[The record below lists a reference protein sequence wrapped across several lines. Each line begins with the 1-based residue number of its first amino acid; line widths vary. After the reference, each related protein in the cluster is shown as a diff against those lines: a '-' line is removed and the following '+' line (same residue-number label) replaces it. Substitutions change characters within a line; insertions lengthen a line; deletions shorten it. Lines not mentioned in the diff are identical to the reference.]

1 MIDELIDTHVHIV
14 PPSLLAGL
22 SSSSPTGRG
31 RAVRAARRAGP
42 GTVEAILHASP
53 ATLFGSAR

>member
-1 MIDELIDTHVHIV
+1 VLDELIDLHVHIV
-14 PPSLLAGL
+14 PPSQLVGL
-22 SSSSPTGRG
+22 SSSSPAGGG

-42 GTVEAILHASP
+42 GTVEAILRANP

>member
-1 MIDELIDTHVHIV
+1 MLDELIDTHVHIV
-14 PPSLLAGL
+14 PPSPLAGL
-22 SSSSPTGRG
+22 SSSSPAGGG

-53 ATLFGSAR
+53 ATLFDSAR